1 MKRILRIFAVVLI
14 LTALSAPSAQA
25 GNDERRGTAG
35 ASELLINPWTRSTG
49 WGGVNIANVRG
60 LDAMFNNV
68 AGLAFVENVEVAYSN
83 TMLYGGRS
91 GLSSGASINAF
102 GLGIRVFDAGVL
114 GAYVMAMGFGD
125 IDVTKYDSP
134 EAINGT
140 FSPSYMNINL
150 AYAHSF
156 TASIHGGAVIKLVT
170 ESTDNVSAS
179 GFGIDAGI
187 QYVTGE
193 NDQLK
198 FGISLKNW
206 GPSMKF
212 DGTGLSLQMVN
223 TAGNNFTV
231 QTRSA
236 EMELPTCLNIGLSY
250 DFFFNKWD
258 QRLTV
263 AAAFTSN
270 AFLRDNYTL
279 GLEYSLLNIVQ
290 LRAGY
295 ILQSGMWSNDAAT
308 ASNGFCGGASVDVPL
323 HKKGSDSRTGLTINY
338 SYQSATPLKG
348 THSIGASFRF

>member
-1 MKRILRIFAVVLI
+1 MKKILRIFAVVVI

-35 ASELLINPWTRSTG
+35 ASELLVNPWTRSTG

-60 LDAMFNNV
+60 LEAMFNNV
-68 AGLAFVENVEVAYSN
+68 AGLAFVGNVEVAYAN

-91 GLSSGASINAF
+91 GLTSGATINTF
-102 GLGIRVFDAGVL
+102 GIGIRVFDAGVL
-114 GAYVMAMGFGD
+114 GAYVMSMGFGD
-125 IDVTKYDSP
+125 IDVTKYENP
-134 EAINGT
+134 EITNGT
-140 FSPSYMNINL
+140 FSPSYMNINV

-156 TASIHGGAVIKLVT
+156 TRSIHGGAVIKLVT

-179 GFGIDAGI
+179 GFAIDAGI

-193 NDQLK
+193 FDQLK

-206 GPSMKF
+206 GPSMSYG
-212 DGTGLSLQMVN
+212 GTGLSLQMIN

-231 QTRSA
+231 ETRSA

-250 DFFFNKWD
+250 DFLFEKWD
-258 QRLTV
+258 QCLTV
-263 AAAFTSN
+263 AASFTSN

-279 GLEYSLLNIVQ
+279 GFEYSLLKMFQ

-295 ILQSGMWSNDAAT
+295 IFQPGMFSDSDRAT
-308 ASNGFCGGASVDVPL
+308 AVNGICAGASVDIPL
-323 HKKGSDSRTGLTINY
+323 SKKEGNNTGITVNY

>member
-1 MKRILRIFAVVLI
+1 MKKALRIFAVVVI
-14 LTALSAPSAQA
+14 LTALFVPSVQA

-35 ASELLINPWTRSTG
+35 ASELLVNPWTRSTG

-68 AGLAFVENVEVAYSN
+68 AGLAFVNNVEVAYAN

-134 EAINGT
+134 EPINGT
-140 FSPSYMNINL
+140 FSPSYMNINV

-156 TASIHGGAVIKLVT
+156 TRSIHGGAVIKLVT

-193 NDQLK
+193 FDQLK

-206 GPSMKF
+206 GPSMKY
-212 DGTGLSLQMVN
+212 DGSGLSLQMIG
-223 TAGNNFTV
+223 TGGNNFTV
-231 QTRSA
+231 ETRAA

-250 DFFFNKWD
+250 DFFFDKWD
-258 QRLTV
+258 QSLTL
-263 AAAFTSN
+263 AASFTSN
-270 AFLRDNYTL
+270 AFLRDNYTV
-279 GLEYSLLNIVQ
+279 GLEYSLLKMFQ

-295 ILQSGMWSNDAAT
+295 IFQPGLWDENDKAT
-308 ASNGFCGGASVDVPL
+308 ANNGICAGVSADIPL
-323 HKKGSDSRTGLTINY
+323 SKKDGNNTALQLNY
-338 SYQSATPLKG
+338 SYQSASPLKG

>member
-1 MKRILRIFAVVLI
+1 MKRILRIFAVVVI

-35 ASELLINPWTRSTG
+35 ASELLVNPWTRSTG

-60 LDAMFNNV
+60 LEAMFNNA
-68 AGLAFVENVEVAYSN
+68 AGLAFVGNVEVAYAN

-91 GLSSGASINAF
+91 GLTSGATINTF
-102 GLGIRVFDAGVL
+102 GIGIRVFDAGVL
-114 GAYVMAMGFGD
+114 GAYVMSMGFGD
-125 IDVTKYDSP
+125 IDVTKYENP
-134 EAINGT
+134 EITNGT
-140 FSPSYMNINL
+140 FSPSYMNINV

-156 TASIHGGAVIKLVT
+156 TRSIHGGAVIKLVT

-193 NDQLK
+193 FDQLK

-206 GPSMKF
+206 GPSMSYG
-212 DGTGLSLQMVN
+212 GTGLSLQMIN

-231 QTRSA
+231 ETRSA

-250 DFFFNKWD
+250 DFLFEKWD
-258 QRLTV
+258 QCLTV
-263 AAAFTSN
+263 AASFTSN

-279 GLEYSLLNIVQ
+279 GFEYSLLKMFQ

-295 ILQSGMWSNDAAT
+295 IFQPGMFSDRAT
-308 ASNGFCGGASVDVPL
+308 AVNGICAGASVDIPL
-323 HKKGSDSRTGLTINY
+323 SKKEGNNTGITVNY

>member
-1 MKRILRIFAVVLI
+1 MKRILRIFAVVVI

-35 ASELLINPWTRSTG
+35 ASELLVNPWTRSTG

-60 LDAMFNNV
+60 LEAMFNNA
-68 AGLAFVENVEVAYSN
+68 AGLAFVGNVEVAYAN

-91 GLSSGASINAF
+91 GLTSGATINTF
-102 GLGIRVFDAGVL
+102 GIGIRVFDAGVL
-114 GAYVMAMGFGD
+114 GAYVMSMGFGD
-125 IDVTKYDSP
+125 IDVTKYENP
-134 EAINGT
+134 EITNGT
-140 FSPSYMNINL
+140 FSPSYMNINV

-156 TASIHGGAVIKLVT
+156 TRSIHGGAVIKLVT

-193 NDQLK
+193 FDQLK

-206 GPSMKF
+206 GPSMSYG
-212 DGTGLSLQMVN
+212 GTGLSLQMIN

-231 QTRSA
+231 ETRSA
-236 EMELPTCLNIGLSY
+236 EMELPTCLNIGLS
-250 DFFFNKWD
+250 DEFLFEKWD
-258 QRLTV
+258 QCLTV
-263 AAAFTSN
+263 AASFTSN

-279 GLEYSLLNIVQ
+279 GFEYSLLKMFQ

-295 ILQSGMWSNDAAT
+295 IFQPGMFSDSDRAT
-308 ASNGFCGGASVDVPL
+308 AVNGICAGASVDIPL
-323 HKKGSDSRTGLTINY
+323 SKKEGNNTGITVNY

>member
-1 MKRILRIFAVVLI
+1 MKKILRIFAVVVI

-35 ASELLINPWTRSTG
+35 ASELLVNPWTRSTG

-60 LDAMFNNV
+60 LEAMFNNA
-68 AGLAFVENVEVAYSN
+68 AGLAFVGNVEVAYAN

-91 GLSSGASINAF
+91 GLTSGATINTF
-102 GLGIRVFDAGVL
+102 GIGIRVFDAGVL
-114 GAYVMAMGFGD
+114 GAYVMSMGFGD
-125 IDVTKYDSP
+125 IDVTKYENP
-134 EAINGT
+134 EITNGT
-140 FSPSYMNINL
+140 FSPSYMNINV

-156 TASIHGGAVIKLVT
+156 TRSIHGGAVIKLVT

-179 GFGIDAGI
+179 GFAIDAGI

-193 NDQLK
+193 FDQLK
-198 FGISLKNW
+198 FGISLKNR
-206 GPSMKF
+206 GPSMSYG
-212 DGTGLSLQMVN
+212 GTGLSLQMIN

-231 QTRSA
+231 ETRSA

-250 DFFFNKWD
+250 DFLFEKWD
-258 QRLTV
+258 QCLTV
-263 AAAFTSN
+263 AASFTSN

-279 GLEYSLLNIVQ
+279 GFEYSLLKMFQ

-295 ILQSGMWSNDAAT
+295 IFQPGMFSDSDRAT
-308 ASNGFCGGASVDVPL
+308 AVNGICAGASVDIPL
-323 HKKGSDSRTGLTINY
+323 SKKEGNNTGITVNY

>member
-1 MKRILRIFAVVLI
+1 MKKILRIFAVVVI
-14 LTALSAPSAQA
+14 LTTLSAPSAQA

-35 ASELLINPWTRSTG
+35 ASELLVNPWTRSTG

-68 AGLAFVENVEVAYSN
+68 AGLAFVNNVEISYAN

-102 GLGIRVFDAGVL
+102 GLGIRVFEAGVL

-125 IDVTKYDSP
+125 IDVTRFDCP
-134 EAINGT
+134 EPINGT
-140 FSPSYMNINL
+140 FSPSYMNINV

-156 TASIHGGAVIKLVT
+156 TRSIHGGAVIKIVT

-193 NDQLK
+193 FDQLK

-212 DGTGLSLQMVN
+212 DGTGLSLQ
-223 TAGNNFTV
+223 TIGTGGNNFTV

-250 DFFFNKWD
+250 DFFFEKWD
-258 QRLTV
+258 QSLTV
-263 AAAFTSN
+263 AASFTSN

-279 GLEYSLLNIVQ
+279 GLEYSLLKIVQ

-295 ILQSGMWSNDAAT
+295 IFQPGLWDKSDKAT
-308 ASNGFCGGASVDVPL
+308 ASNGICAGASVDIPL
-323 HKKGSDSRTGLTINY
+323 SKKDGNNTAITLNY
-338 SYQSATPLKG
+338 SYQSASPLKG
-348 THSIGASFRF
+348 THSFGASFRF

>member
-1 MKRILRIFAVVLI
+1 MKKILRIFAVVVI

-35 ASELLINPWTRSTG
+35 ASELLVNPWTRSTG

-60 LDAMFNNV
+60 LEAMFNNA
-68 AGLAFVENVEVAYSN
+68 AGLAFVGNVEVAYAN

-91 GLSSGASINAF
+91 GLTSGATINTF
-102 GLGIRVFDAGVL
+102 GIGIRVFDAGVL
-114 GAYVMAMGFGD
+114 GAYVMSMGFGD
-125 IDVTKYDSP
+125 IDVTKYENP
-134 EAINGT
+134 EITNGT
-140 FSPSYMNINL
+140 FSPSYMNINV

-156 TASIHGGAVIKLVT
+156 TRSIHGGAVIKLVT

-179 GFGIDAGI
+179 GFAIDAGI

-193 NDQLK
+193 FDQLK

-206 GPSMKF
+206 GPSMSYG
-212 DGTGLSLQMVN
+212 GTGLSLQMIN

-231 QTRSA
+231 ETRSA

-250 DFFFNKWD
+250 DFLFEKWD
-258 QRLTV
+258 QCLTV
-263 AAAFTSN
+263 AASFTSN

-279 GLEYSLLNIVQ
+279 GLEYSLLKMFQ

-295 ILQSGMWSNDAAT
+295 IFQPGMFSDSDRAT
-308 ASNGFCGGASVDVPL
+308 AVNGICAGASVDIPL
-323 HKKGSDSRTGLTINY
+323 SKKEGNNTGITVNY

>member
-1 MKRILRIFAVVLI
+1 MKKILRIFAVVVI

-35 ASELLINPWTRSTG
+35 ASELLVNPWTRSTG

-60 LDAMFNNV
+60 LEAMFNNV
-68 AGLAFVENVEVAYSN
+68 AGLAFVGNVEVAYAN

-91 GLSSGASINAF
+91 GLTSGATINTF
-102 GLGIRVFDAGVL
+102 GIGIRVFDAGVL
-114 GAYVMAMGFGD
+114 GAYVMSMGFGD
-125 IDVTKYDSP
+125 IDVTKYENP
-134 EAINGT
+134 EITNGT
-140 FSPSYMNINL
+140 FSPSYMNINV

-156 TASIHGGAVIKLVT
+156 TRSIHGGAVIKLVT

-179 GFGIDAGI
+179 GFAIDAGI

-193 NDQLK
+193 FDQLK

-206 GPSMKF
+206 GPSMSYG
-212 DGTGLSLQMVN
+212 GTGLSLQMIN

-231 QTRSA
+231 ETRSA

-250 DFFFNKWD
+250 DFLFEKWD
-258 QRLTV
+258 QCLTV
-263 AAAFTSN
+263 AASFTSN

-279 GLEYSLLNIVQ
+279 GLEYSLLKMFQ

-295 ILQSGMWSNDAAT
+295 IFQPGMFSDSDRAT
-308 ASNGFCGGASVDVPL
+308 AVNGICAGASVDIPL
-323 HKKGSDSRTGLTINY
+323 SKKEGNNTGITVNY

>member
-35 ASELLINPWTRSTG
+35 ASELLVNPWTRSTG

-60 LDAMFNNV
+60 LESMFNNV
-68 AGLAFVENVEVAYSN
+68 AGLAFVSNVEVAYAN

-91 GLSSGASINAF
+91 GLSSGATINTF
-102 GLGIRVFDAGVL
+102 GIGIRVFEAGVL
-114 GAYVMAMGFGD
+114 GAYVMSMGFGD

-134 EAINGT
+134 EPINGI
-140 FSPSYMNINL
+140 FSPSYMNINI

-156 TASIHGGAVIKLVT
+156 TRSIHGGAVIKIVS

-193 NDQLK
+193 YDQLK

-250 DFFFNKWD
+250 DFFFDKWD

-279 GLEYSLLNIVQ
+279 GLEYSLLKILQ

-295 ILQSGMWSNDAAT
+295 ILQPGMWSNDAAT
-308 ASNGFCGGASVDVPL
+308 AINGVCAGASVDIPL
-323 HKKGSDSRTGLTINY
+323 SKKEGNNTGITINY

-348 THSIGASFRF
+348 THSIGASLRF